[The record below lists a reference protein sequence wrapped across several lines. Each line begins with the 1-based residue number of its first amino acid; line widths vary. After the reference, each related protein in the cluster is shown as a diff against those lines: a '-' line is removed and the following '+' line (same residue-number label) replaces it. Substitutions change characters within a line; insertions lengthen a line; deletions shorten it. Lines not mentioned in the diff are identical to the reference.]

1 MNFIEISYD
10 GVSLTDEASGIM
22 LQPPVDMGTPP
33 IRGEDVVVP
42 FRHGA
47 VSVPKFYGPRSVVLN
62 GFVFVD
68 PGQGQGREVLW
79 ARMDALKRL
88 LSIASQGPRK
98 LSFGWPDGTNRYLLA
113 EVKNTLGL
121 SGEHTTFSPVSIEFT
136 CADPFFRDDAAA
148 QEPPLKLNDPRHLKL
163 NDPHFFIAD
172 HDASYD
178 EPIVDAGDVALA
190 VPNPGVVPIEDMII
204 RLYFHQACTNVAI
217 RCPAAGTTLNV
228 TGPFAAGDTLAIDC
242 RTWRCTLNEHTDIGD
257 RLTTGLGQR
266 APLILPPD
274 TVVGS
279 NTVVVNLTLAGALDT
294 TKNIANFKAKYAACY
309 L

>member
-1 MNFIEISYD
+1 MIEITYD
-10 GVSLTDEASGIM
+10 GVSLTDEGSGIM
-22 LQPPVDMGTPP
+22 LNPPADMGTPP

-47 VSVPKFYGPRSVVLN
+47 VPVPKFYGPRSVVLN
-62 GFVFVD
+62 GFVWGPD
-68 PGQGQGREVLW
+68 RATLW
-79 ARMDALKRL
+79 ARMDALKKL
-88 LSIASQGPRK
+88 LSIASLGPRK

-113 EVKNTLGL
+113 EAKNALGL

-172 HDASYD
+172 ADSSYD
-178 EPIVDAGDVALA
+178 EPIVDTGDVALA

-204 RLYFHQACTNVAI
+204 RLAVHQAVTNVAI
-217 RCPAAGTTLNV
+217 RCPAAGTSLNLA
-228 TGPFAAGDTLAIDC
+228 GALAAGDTVVIDC
-242 RTWRCTLNEHTDIGD
+242 RTWRCTKTVGANNDAGTDLGD

-266 APLILPPD
+266 APLVLPPD
-274 TVVGS
+274 GPTGP
-279 NTVVVNLTLAGALDT
+279 NTIVVNLTLAGTLDT
-294 TKNIANFKAKYAACY
+294 TKNIASFSAKYAACY